1 MIIRRRMPQI
11 ARRQQIPPAQSF
23 VHRADEPAVHDD
35 AIPSAQILRD
45 KFVFG
50 GNIRQQRIV
59 GARERNRLALSQRLQ
74 RNQNIVSRIELE
86 DRILHVTRF
95 RTLKFIPTDYRK
107 RGKSCQMASIS
118 KFRLQP
124 LAVGIMGD

>member
-1 MIIRRRMPQI
+1 MMMRS
-11 ARRQQIPPAQSF
+11 PAL
-23 VHRADEPAVHDD
+23 E
-35 AIPSAQILRD
+35 ILRD

-59 GARERNRLALSQRLQ
+59 GARERNRLTLSQRLQ
-74 RNQNIVSRIELE
+74 RNQNVVSRIQLE